1 MVEIARLQNSP
12 VSWGE
17 LDLSA
22 LEDVGHVHLKL
33 IDLPYLSYQWGE
45 NAEIRGRVIN
55 NDEVQNGTGRRRKL
69 GLGLGNDSPVNWWE
83 KLSTCMLRSGA
94 SQCCSNTGTLCA
106 LLKESG

>member
-22 LEDVGHVHLKL
+22 LEDVGHVQLKL

-45 NAEIRGRVIN
+45 RYVMMRYRMGRV
-55 NDEVQNGTGRRRKL
+55 E
-69 GLGLGNDSPVNWWE
+69 
-83 KLSTCMLRSGA
+83 GA
-94 SQCCSNTGTLCA
+94 SSVLVLATTASELVAPVGKA
-106 LLKESG
+106 LDLHASVRCIPMLL